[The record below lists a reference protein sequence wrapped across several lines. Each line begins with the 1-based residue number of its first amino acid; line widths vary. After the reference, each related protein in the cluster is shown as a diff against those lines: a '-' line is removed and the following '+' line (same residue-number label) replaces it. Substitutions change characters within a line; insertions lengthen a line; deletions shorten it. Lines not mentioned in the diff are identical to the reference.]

1 VVEVGGCWLLI
12 LELFVY
18 EEQTT
23 YCLRTSKRSLYEG
36 TLDEK
41 MDRAPEIEKKG
52 AGKTWQLTETLC
64 DVLHH
69 WK

>member
-1 VVEVGGCWLLI
+1 MNICD
-12 LELFVY
+12 

-23 YCLRTSKRSLYEG
+23 YYLRTSKSSFYES

-52 AGKTWQLTETLC
+52 AHETWQLTETLC